1 MNHMDK
7 IKRNISLKG
16 LILFLSIIVLGIAA
30 LQHYEPVQKTS
41 FFSALFKNTPSL
53 TGNKGNETQEVKIV
67 SEESTIIDVVDT
79 ALPSVV
85 TIGIKL
91 TRQGQSRIQID
102 PFDPFTPFRETP
114 GEEETIEQ
122 NIGSGFIVTADG
134 IIITNKHVVLET
146 EATYKVL
153 TNDQKEYAVTN
164 IYRDP
169 LNDLAILKIDAT
181 GLTPLE
187 LGDSAKLKLGQMAI
201 AIGTPLGE
209 FQNTITTGVVSGLG
223 RGITAGSPYEGFVE
237 RLDSVIQTDAAISPG
252 NSGGPLLNSSAQVIG
267 VNTAV
272 SSQGQNIGFAIPA
285 NVVKELLDT
294 FEAQGGS
301 FERPYIGVRY
311 SMVDQK
317 TAIQNDIVEGA
328 YVDSVVSGSPA
339 DEAGIE
345 PDDIITS
352 IDGTKIDGSKED
364 SLARIILRK
373 RVGDTITLSVWREGE
388 TRDVT
393 LSLEAYEE

>member
-1 MNHMDK
+1 M
-7 IKRNISLKG
+7 KRTVSLKG
-16 LILFLSIIVLGIAA
+16 FIIFLSIIILTIAA
-30 LQHYEPVQKTS
+30 LQHYEPIQETS
-41 FFSALFKNTPSL
+41 FFSALFKNSPSL
-53 TGNKGNETQEVKIV
+53 SGTEQKPQQEVKIV
-67 SEESTIIDVVDT
+67 SEESTVINVVEKS
-79 ALPSVV
+79 LPSVV

-102 PFDPFTPFRETP
+102 PFDPFTPFKETP
-114 GEEETIEQ
+114 GEEQTIEQ
-122 NIGSGFIVTADG
+122 NIGSGFIVTKDG

-146 EATYKVL
+146 DATYKVL

-169 LNDLAILKIDAT
+169 LNDLAILKIEAE
-181 GLTPLE
+181 GLTPLQ
-187 LGDSAKLKLGQMAI
+187 LGDSSQLKLGQMAI

-209 FQNTITTGVVSGLG
+209 FQNTITTGIVSGLG

-252 NSGGPLLNSSAQVIG
+252 NSGGPLLNSQAQVIG

-272 SSQGQNIGFAIPA
+272 SSQGQNIGFAIPV
-285 NVVKELLDT
+285 NIVKELLET
-294 FEAQGGS
+294 FEAQGGT
-301 FERPYIGVRY
+301 FQRPYIGVRY

-317 TAIQNDIVEGA
+317 TAIQQDLVEGA
-328 YVDSVVSGSPA
+328 YVDSVVQKSPA
-339 DEAGIE
+339 DVAGIE
-345 PDDIITS
+345 TDDIITS

-373 RVGDTITLSVWREGE
+373 KVGDS
-388 TRDVT
+388 VT
-393 LSLEAYEE
+393 LTIWRDGKIRQVNLTLEAYEE